1 MVTDLITQPKENK
14 MRKLSA
20 AVCVLSAAVLCQTA
34 IQAKDIVPQPYNSSN
49 FEKVFPLQY
58 QSWIASKNDSKTEDY
73 IAKYPF
79 LAILRA
85 GTGGDTGPRLLGLR
99 GHYYAWVDVATI
111 PDSGIP
117 NGKKNEATTARCN
130 VCHSSIGPEVIRK
143 EGERELQSNNLSHFA
158 YMGAHSV
165 GCINCHDPESMKLKV
180 SHSFL
185 DKMLTKAGK
194 PTFEKAGA
202 AEQKSL
208 VCAQCHYT
216 GYTVEEKW
224 KDKTG
229 KIRTATVGKTAW
241 KNGFSLAEQEA
252 FLNDGKNFP
261 DGKPFAEL
269 IHPISKTPIIWS
281 IHPDYELFKTGI
293 HGKMGLSCTSCH
305 MPKVKAKDG
314 TVYTNHN
321 IGNPMNTFKDSC
333 GSCHSVKDEAKYQ
346 AIVKQM
352 KDRAEDL
359 RWKSGTLLAKAHLEA
374 GKAWE
379 VGATEK
385 EMKPVLQNIR
395 ASYWRFNS
403 LNRGAYFHNP
413 QETLGEFAN
422 SIRYAEEARVQLRKI
437 LAKHGAANYVA
448 PKFDTKEQAM
458 ALLKLP
464 NRAAATKA
472 KCRSIEVDSARWVVP
487 STKNGTYDKNYVAP
501 DAVETWYTRECRK
514 PVKG

>member
-1 MVTDLITQPKENK
+1 M
-14 MRKLSA
+14 
-20 AVCVLSAAVLCQTA
+20 
-34 IQAKDIVPQPYNSSN
+34 
-49 FEKVFPLQY
+49 
-58 QSWIASKNDSKTEDY
+58 
-73 IAKYPF
+73 
-79 LAILRA
+79 
-85 GTGGDTGPRLLGLR
+85 
-99 GHYYAWVDVATI
+99 
-111 PDSGIP
+111 
-117 NGKKNEATTARCN
+117 
-130 VCHSSIGPEVIRK
+130 
-143 EGERELQSNNLSHFA
+143 
-158 YMGAHSV
+158 
-165 GCINCHDPESMKLKV
+165 
-180 SHSFL
+180 
-185 DKMLTKAGK
+185 
-194 PTFEKAGA
+194 
-202 AEQKSL
+202 
-208 VCAQCHYT
+208 
-216 GYTVEEKW
+216 
-224 KDKTG
+224 
-229 KIRTATVGKTAW
+229 
-241 KNGFSLAEQEA
+241 
-252 FLNDGKNFP
+252 
-261 DGKPFAEL
+261 
-269 IHPISKTPIIWS
+269 
-281 IHPDYELFKTGI
+281 
-293 HGKMGLSCTSCH
+293 
-305 MPKVKAKDG
+305 
-314 TVYTNHN
+314 
-321 IGNPMNTFKDSC
+321 
-333 GSCHSVKDEAKYQ
+333 KDEAKYQ

-422 SIRYAEEARVQLRKI
+422 SIRYAEEARLQLRKI

-487 STKNGTYDKNYVAP
+487 SKKNGTYDKNYVAP

>member
-1 MVTDLITQPKENK
+1 

-229 KIRTATVGKTAW
+229 KIRTATVGT
-241 KNGFSLAEQEA
+241 
-252 FLNDGKNFP
+252 
-261 DGKPFAEL
+261 
-269 IHPISKTPIIWS
+269 
-281 IHPDYELFKTGI
+281 
-293 HGKMGLSCTSCH
+293 
-305 MPKVKAKDG
+305 
-314 TVYTNHN
+314 
-321 IGNPMNTFKDSC
+321 
-333 GSCHSVKDEAKYQ
+333 
-346 AIVKQM
+346 
-352 KDRAEDL
+352 
-359 RWKSGTLLAKAHLEA
+359 
-374 GKAWE
+374 
-379 VGATEK
+379 
-385 EMKPVLQNIR
+385 
-395 ASYWRFNS
+395 
-403 LNRGAYFHNP
+403 
-413 QETLGEFAN
+413 
-422 SIRYAEEARVQLRKI
+422 
-437 LAKHGAANYVA
+437 
-448 PKFDTKEQAM
+448 
-458 ALLKLP
+458 
-464 NRAAATKA
+464 
-472 KCRSIEVDSARWVVP
+472 
-487 STKNGTYDKNYVAP
+487 
-501 DAVETWYTRECRK
+501 
-514 PVKG
+514 

>member
-1 MVTDLITQPKENK
+1 
-14 MRKLSA
+14 
-20 AVCVLSAAVLCQTA
+20 
-34 IQAKDIVPQPYNSSN
+34 
-49 FEKVFPLQY
+49 
-58 QSWIASKNDSKTEDY
+58 
-73 IAKYPF
+73 
-79 LAILRA
+79 
-85 GTGGDTGPRLLGLR
+85 
-99 GHYYAWVDVATI
+99 
-111 PDSGIP
+111 
-117 NGKKNEATTARCN
+117 
-130 VCHSSIGPEVIRK
+130 
-143 EGERELQSNNLSHFA
+143 
-158 YMGAHSV
+158 MGAHSV

-487 STKNGTYDKNYVAP
+487 SKKNGTYDKNYVAP